1 MWPKRKQCYW
11 HNMLLL
17 LAQSIKAYVR
27 YLKFKG
33 VMNMSEKVG
42 RLGRGLQR
50 VDLSSHGRENLP
62 ESNVLPDNFST
73 DDNF

>member
-1 MWPKRKQCYW
+1 
-11 HNMLLL
+11 MLLL
-17 LAQSIKAYVR
+17 QAQSIKAYVR

-62 ESNVLPDNFST
+62 
-73 DDNF
+73 

>member
-17 LAQSIKAYVR
+17 QAQSIKAYVR

>member
-1 MWPKRKQCYW
+1 
-11 HNMLLL
+11 
-17 LAQSIKAYVR
+17 
-27 YLKFKG
+27 
-33 VMNMSEKVG
+33 MNMSEKVG